1 MMEKPKPKEEQTAP
15 AVKKKSAEEA
25 VQELE
30 KRLAA
35 LGGPSPPVQVIPAT
49 NGATSDFLDF
59 AKPPAPEAA
68 TTTPAP
74 AAVAPAA
81 QVRGGKN
88 ALLVSDTVE
97 NNRSRHLIFSWDG
110 VLYLTR
116 SSLER
121 SGSYHGRARKS
132 KDCSSRPSSAAP
144 G

>member
-1 MMEKPKPKEEQTAP
+1 MMMEKPKPKEEQTAP

-35 LGGPSPPVQVIPAT
+35 LGGPSPPVQAAPAT
-49 NGATSDFLDF
+49 NGATSAFLDF

-68 TTTPAP
+68 TATPAS
-74 AAVAPAA
+74 AAVAPGPA

-97 NNRSRHLIFSWDG
+97 NDRSRHLIFSWDG
-110 VLYLTR
+110 VLY
-116 SSLER
+116 
-121 SGSYHGRARKS
+121 
-132 KDCSSRPSSAAP
+132 
-144 G
+144 